1 MVHEA
6 SHWTQP
12 PSIVFKQSSYN
23 VFCTS
28 HSLLIHSHNGI
39 PACTDHQSLL
49 PRQRLTRRANAVC
62 DIPPS
67 TTTPLPLYIPAR
79 VFAVLPLDTGRS
91 VKIPRYTHWFL
102 TRTLECARHATLP
115 LTPSTTRVGNPL
127 SRQRLSST
135 GNVESVPERQ
145 QL

>member
-12 PSIVFKQSSYN
+12 LSIVFKQSSSN
-23 VFCTS
+23 TFCTS

-62 DIPPS
+62 DS
-67 TTTPLPLYIPAR
+67 FTTEEEESGWVSRQAWEMFACVCPLGTHHSAD
-79 VFAVLPLDTGRS
+79 LP
-91 VKIPRYTHWFL
+91 
-102 TRTLECARHATLP
+102 ATL
-115 LTPSTTRVGNPL
+115 LCHMI
-127 SRQRLSST
+127 SRNGS
-135 GNVESVPERQ
+135 GADAEC
-145 QL
+145 

>member
-62 DIPPS
+62 DILKDYPHTLVPS
-67 TTTPLPLYIPAR
+67 Y
-79 VFAVLPLDTGRS
+79 
-91 VKIPRYTHWFL
+91 
-102 TRTLECARHATLP
+102 RHQHPITLP
-115 LTPSTTRVGNPL
+115 FTLPVFVTVRTHILNRPHSTLHPGTCVCRPT
-127 SRQRLSST
+127 SRPPVDL
-135 GNVESVPERQ
+135 
-145 QL
+145 